1 MQAFSDPTRESDP
14 RALPDVEVFLVEDHV
29 RANGAPFVLPHETS
43 DRDNL
48 VTAYG
53 LEDGWY
59 WWACFPGCLP
69 YSEPRGPFNTEAVAL
84 YDAQDDGYEWKKE

>member
-29 RANGAPFVLPHETS
+29 LAIGETFVHPHETS
-43 DRDNL
+43 VRDNL

-69 YSEPRGPFNTEAVAL
+69 DSEAIGPFATEAEAVA
-84 YDAQDDGYEWKKE
+84 DAQEKE